1 MDVTRKRSKLGVS
14 RSGRSGL
21 AVCVLQSVV
30 APEWNDVRTGILN
43 IYQKGLHLSHSIM
56 NGKVHTAEE
65 LPVPPDLL
73 NPFVHRLELS
83 TTYDKIKVSTII
95 QSSVKILIH

>member
-1 MDVTRKRSKLGVS
+1 
-14 RSGRSGL
+14 
-21 AVCVLQSVV
+21 
-30 APEWNDVRTGILN
+30 
-43 IYQKGLHLSHSIM
+43 M

-83 TTYDKIKVSTII
+83 TTYDKIKVSTVIHISFKNLINKI
-95 QSSVKILIH
+95 QTYILFG

>member
-1 MDVTRKRSKLGVS
+1 MLGVS
-14 RSGRSGL
+14 RTGRSGL
-21 AVCVLQSVV
+21 AACVLHSAV

-43 IYQKGLHLSHSIM
+43 IFQKGLHLSHSIM
-56 NGKVHTAEE
+56 NGKVHTTEE

-83 TTYDKIKVSTII
+83 TTYDKIKVSTVI
-95 QSSVKILIH
+95 QSSVKNLIH